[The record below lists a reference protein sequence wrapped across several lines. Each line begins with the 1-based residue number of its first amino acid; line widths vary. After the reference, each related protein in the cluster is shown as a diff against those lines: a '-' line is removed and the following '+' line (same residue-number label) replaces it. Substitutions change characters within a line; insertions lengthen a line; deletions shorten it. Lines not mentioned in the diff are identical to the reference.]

1 MQHLSLQRQIE
12 VVFKQIKEELAHLS
26 SGVVFIQIRNN
37 VVGKFGVRHFPV
49 ESKEGRLEQIKEGL
63 SDPHWKTFKQTAIE
77 SLRLK
82 KNWTHG
88 EISFEF
94 AMRKNLLST
103 SVQFESNY
111 NMANL
116 MALK

>member
-1 MQHLSLQRQIE
+1 M
-12 VVFKQIKEELAHLS
+12 
-26 SGVVFIQIRNN
+26 
-37 VVGKFGVRHFPV
+37 
-49 ESKEGRLEQIKEGL
+49 
-63 SDPHWKTFKQTAIE
+63 AIE